1 MKVNWIL
8 RANISDINFNQSYS
22 DYDDRCL
29 ESTYWLYDITSFI
42 KDFDGYIISKKSG
55 YINEYDITFEINKY
69 NLNIK
74 EFIKFR
80 SGRFYTYNI
89 KCIEFDWKKII

>member
-42 KDFDGYIISKKSG
+42 KAS
-55 YINEYDITFEINKY
+55 
-69 NLNIK
+69 LNIVCLSNK
-74 EFIKFR
+74 SPFKIARCVKYMFLTILI
-80 SGRFYTYNI
+80 FVINI
-89 KCIEFDWKKII
+89 PSISTLMSVLDK